1 MSLARAERRR
11 LFKRRFTRYMLL
23 IGMLILAAVALGM
36 YLTNEKVGPAQV
48 AAAQRQA
55 DRQYEQM
62 LIEVEQIRQDCRQA
76 KEAGA
81 AQARRYPEDCDQI
94 QAPTKAE
101 AANPEWYMPATF
113 DFKQEFQATI
123 VVFTAILALV
133 AFVVGAS
140 YVGAEWNTGGMM
152 NLLLWRP
159 RRLHV
164 LATKLGT
171 LVAWLVAAFVVLGAA
186 WTAAFWAIATYRGT
200 TAKMTPGTWESFAIT
215 GARGLGLVLVSGVLG
230 FAVASLGRHTA
241 MALGGALAVIVVGQF
256 GLGILLATAQVR
268 FLEMYLLPTY
278 VAAWMFKSVQLR
290 DFESCEFTLGE
301 CRPETM
307 DITWQH
313 SALLFGVTTVVIVS
327 LAMWS
332 MRRRDIT

>member
-1 MSLARAERRR
+1 
-11 LFKRRFTRYMLL
+11 MLL
-23 IGMLILAAVALGM
+23 IGVLILAAVALGT
-36 YLTNEKVGPAQV
+36 YFTNEKVGPAQV

-55 DRQYEQM
+55 DRQYELM
-62 LIEVEQIRQDCRQA
+62 LGQVERDRQECRQA
-76 KEAGA
+76 KEAGGS
-81 AQARRYPEDCDQI
+81 QDRRYPEDCDQI
-94 QAPTKAE
+94 QAPSREE
-101 AANPEWYMPATF
+101 AANPEWFMPASF
-113 DFKQEFQATI
+113 DFKKEFQDAI

-140 YVGAEWNTGGMM
+140 YVGAEWNSGGMM

-159 RRLHV
+159 RRLQV

-171 LVAWLVAAFVVLGAA
+171 LVAWLVVAFVVLGTA

-200 TAKMTPGTWESFAIT
+200 TAKMTPGTWESFTLT
-215 GARGLGLVLVSGVLG
+215 GARGLALVLVGGVLG
-230 FAVASLGRHTA
+230 FATASLGRHTA
-241 MALGGALAVIVVGQF
+241 MALGGALVVIVVGQF
-256 GLGILLATAQVR
+256 GLGILLAIAQVR

-278 VAAWMFKSVQLR
+278 VAAWMYKSVQLQ
-290 DFESCEFTLGE
+290 DFETCQFTLGQ
-301 CRPETM
+301 CQPETT

-313 SALLFGVTTVVIVS
+313 SALLFGTTTLAIVS